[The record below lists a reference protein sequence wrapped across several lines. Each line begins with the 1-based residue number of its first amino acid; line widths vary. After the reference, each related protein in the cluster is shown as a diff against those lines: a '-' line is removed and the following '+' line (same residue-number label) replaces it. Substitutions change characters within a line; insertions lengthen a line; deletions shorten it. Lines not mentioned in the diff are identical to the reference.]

1 MLRPCLFVLF
11 GACAASSAQ
20 ARAASSAPEAR
31 NSAAQGEADEG
42 DAQEGENEVAHDIV
56 ELRITLVRGSS
67 VVVDRGSA
75 DLLRIGDRVFFRPK
89 EGGLH
94 GGVVSQVEERT
105 ATVDLQGVSFPA
117 APGVRGFVRIPASR
131 SAAKTQERR
140 KPRANL
146 AAEDHPG
153 WENADEEYQQG
164 QPLLA
169 RVRPVRPEERPRA
182 YSGRW
187 YTTLDQ
193 IRSTED
199 DRTDAFYRVGGSL
212 RVDNLT
218 GDGDRL
224 SLDGE
229 LNYRNTS
236 VPDDDDQNTNRLRID
251 RASYSWGGTRF
262 EPQRVEFGR
271 FLHYGMPEFG
281 VIDGAEWTT
290 RTASGDRYGV
300 SAGWQPEPNYEYE
313 SGKDFAVSAFYR
325 WVYDDSE
332 RLSAAA
338 GFQKSW
344 HNSAAD
350 RDLAVLNFDYLPGE
364 RWSFFSSAWVDF
376 YTSGDDLKGSG
387 PELTQFLANV
397 AHAWSPTTSVGVRA
411 SHISFPQIDR
421 FEFNPLP
428 LGDLSDAHV
437 DRVAAFA
444 RTGLSKNT
452 RLRVETGVWSDED
465 DSGGDAELGV
475 EFDDLLLERSVLGV
489 AGFGVNGQFSD
500 ALGARAWLRRWSE
513 RGGWTLEYE
522 LANNDIVGFSAQNDD
537 LPQHRLRAQWDY
549 ISASNWSVRAQLD
562 AMLWDDES
570 SILAGLHINRS
581 F

>member
-1 MLRPCLFVLF
+1 MLRPCLFVVF
-11 GACAASSAQ
+11 GACAASSVS
-20 ARAASSAPEAR
+20 ARAASFRQDAPAEQGEGAAR
-31 NSAAQGEADEG
+31 KGQGEAP
-42 DAQEGENEVAHDIV
+42 NDIV

-75 DLLRIGDRVFFRPK
+75 DLLRVGDRVFFRPK

-94 GGVVSQVEERT
+94 GGIVSQVDERT
-105 ATVDLQGVSFPA
+105 ATVDLQALSFPA
-117 APGVRGFVRIPASR
+117 APGVRGFVRIPTSR
-131 SAAKTQERR
+131 SAEKAAERR
-140 KPRANL
+140 KPRTAPTGD
-146 AAEDHPG
+146 EEHPG
-153 WENADEEYQQG
+153 WQNGDEEYQQG

-169 RVRPVRPEERPRA
+169 RVRPVRPEERPRD

-229 LNYRNTS
+229 LNYRDTS
-236 VPDDDDQNTNRLRID
+236 VPDDDDQNTSRLRVD

-271 FLHYGMPEFG
+271 FLHYGLPEFG

-290 RTASGDRYGV
+290 RTASGDRYGF

-313 SGKDFAVSAFYR
+313 SGRDFAVSAFYR
-325 WVYDDSE
+325 WVHDDSE

-350 RDLAVLNFDYLPGE
+350 RDLAVFNLDYLPGE

-376 YTSGDDLKGSG
+376 YTSGDDLKGAG
-387 PELTQFLANV
+387 PELTQFLANLT
-397 AHAWSPTTSVGVRA
+397 HNWSADTSLGVRA

-428 LGDLSDAHV
+428 VGDLADARV

-444 RTGLSKNT
+444 RTALTKT
-452 RLRVETGVWSDED
+452 WRVRVEAGVWSDED
-465 DSGGDAELGV
+465 DSGGDFELSQELDG
-475 EFDDLLLERSVLGV
+475 FLLENGVVGASVFAV
-489 AGFGVNGQFSD
+489 SGQFSD
-500 ALGARAWLRRWSE
+500 AIGARAWLRSWGE

-522 LANNDIVGFSAQNDD
+522 LANNDIVGFTSQNDD
-537 LPQHRLRAQWDY
+537 LPQHRARAQWDF
-549 ISASNWSVRAQLD
+549 ISSGAWSVRAQLD
-562 AMLWDDES
+562 AMLWDDEGS
-570 SILAGLHINRS
+570 LLAGLHINRT